1 MATFAFQQNK
11 FIFIFAGLML
21 LAGAVYYGYQI
32 ADGSFLPEKEATAKV
47 LGKEHVPF
55 SEKYQ
60 MTNIGGVNRTVKI
73 AVPETW
79 LLVVDVNGAQAK
91 AGVDHDEFL
100 AMKPGAE
107 VKVRYKQ
114 RRVTGNLQVTQ
125 YLGPAGN

>member
-32 ADGSFLPEKEATAKV
+32 ADGSFLTEKEATAKV

-79 LLVVDVNGAQAK
+79 LLVVDVNGVQAK

-100 AMKPGAE
+100 AMKPGTE

-114 RRVTGNLQVTQ
+114 RRVTGTLQVTQ

>member
-1 MATFAFQQNK
+1 MAIFAFQQNK

-21 LAGAVYYGYQI
+21 LGGALWYGYQFV
-32 ADGSFLPEKEATAKV
+32 DGAFLTEKEATVKV
-47 LGKEHVPF
+47 VGKEHVPF
-55 SEKYQ
+55 GEKYQ
-60 MTNIGGVNRTVKI
+60 MTNVGGVNRTVKI

-79 LLVVDVNGAQAK
+79 LLVVDFEGAQAK

-100 AMKPGAE
+100 AMKPGTE